1 MAFAAETAGAPV
13 CCTLTQGRERAYFTW
28 CDAGFAKEVLHNG
41 VKDELRLCLGCLQIW
56 LLPMPQAISQALWE
70 AGGVGHAGPGQQLLL
85 ERYALLAVELQRAGK
100 ILCEVLRASIWPVG
114 QQLALS
120 LPKLASSKNLH
131 LL

>member
-1 MAFAAETAGAPV
+1 
-13 CCTLTQGRERAYFTW
+13 
-28 CDAGFAKEVLHNG
+28 
-41 VKDELRLCLGCLQIW
+41 
-56 LLPMPQAISQALWE
+56 MPQAISQALWE